1 MEYVVWATIKKE
13 FMVDAPTAQK
23 ARLYVL
29 RFANASLPQTDSR
42 LPDCAAVHDE
52 RAAELGEE
60 LQVSVA
66 RDAVLLYDELYE
78 SGE

>member
-13 FMVDAPTAQK
+13 FLVEAPTAEK
-23 ARLYVL
+23 AIRYVS

-42 LPDCAAVHDE
+42 LPDCAAVQDE
-52 RAAELGEE
+52 RAQLLG

-66 RDAVLLYDELYE
+66 RDSVKLYDELYE
-78 SGE
+78 SGD

>member
-1 MEYVVWATIKKE
+1 MEYVVCATIKKD
-13 FMVDAPTAQK
+13 FMVDAPNAEK

-42 LPDCAAVHDE
+42 LPDCAAVRDE
-52 RAAELGEE
+52 RAKSLG